1 MADLI
6 SSLETAIKSSSG
18 IALRLR
24 NHVARIDTYM
34 TEAVKNSRRNQ
45 VIHSAIPS
53 TDPRLLFAQN
63 DSLSEQE
70 TLLQVRHTMLIIY
83 VC

>member
-6 SSLETAIKSSSG
+6 SSLETAIKSSSD
-18 IALRLR
+18 IALKLR

-53 TDPRLLFAQN
+53 NNPHLRFAQT
-63 DSLSEQE
+63 DSLLEQE
-70 TLLQVRHTMLIIY
+70 TLLQVRHTMLIMY